1 MNDRQET
8 PTVNDITVDQES
20 TVNISGS
27 NSAAN
32 EKLVNLR
39 TLERCL
45 NEKIDKEMRD
55 IINTV
60 KDRLQNATLTII
72 DSKISP

>member
-8 PTVNDITVDQES
+8 ATVNDITVDQES

-32 EKLVNLR
+32 ENLVNLR

-45 NEKIDKEMRD
+45 NEKIDREMRD
-55 IINTV
+55 IKCVIS
-60 KDRLQNATLTII
+60 LTL
-72 DSKISP
+72 SKIGFRTQL